1 MMDLIRSL
9 ISGISGGATSE
20 ILGLFLNVDEKD
32 KANPRI
38 KSEADELIKQ
48 IGDNADS
55 PEEIPSA
62 LDGFNFTH
70 KTAKGEVNKQY
81 EAASQE

>member
-1 MMDLIRSL
+1 
-9 ISGISGGATSE
+9 
-20 ILGLFLNVDEKD
+20 LG
-32 KANPRI
+32 
-38 KSEADELIKQ
+38 STEADELIKQ

-70 KTAKGEVNKQY
+70 KTAKGEVSKQY